1 DLQKILGVSRARITA
16 VPIAASP
23 EYSSREIEIDEAK
36 RLAAKHNVNSPY
48 VVVSSARNW
57 RTKNL
62 EGALQALQLAAG
74 KSGIKFQTV
83 VFGPPD
89 GVEATGPA
97 QRWATLDLRPTGY
110 LQRSDL
116 AMLFRNAEAFI
127 MPSLYEGFG
136 LPILEA
142 MSCGCPVITSNA
154 GSLLE
159 VAGRGAQVF
168 DPHDIASMAA
178 AVAGLLR
185 NPEERLR
192 WKAAALARAADFSWA
207 KAAAETI
214 SVYDRVHSQAVSNR
228 SV

>member
-1 DLQKILGVSRARITA
+1 
-16 VPIAASP
+16 
-23 EYSSREIEIDEAK
+23 
-36 RLAAKHNVNSPY
+36 
-48 VVVSSARNW
+48 
-57 RTKNL
+57 
-62 EGALQALQLAAG
+62 
-74 KSGIKFQTV
+74 
-83 VFGPPD
+83 
-89 GVEATGPA
+89 ATGAA

-168 DPHDIASMAA
+168 DPQDIASMAV
-178 AVAGLLR
+178 AVAGLLHK
-185 NPEERLR
+185 PEAQRR
-192 WKAAALARAADFSWA
+192 GKGAAFAPPAALFWTSA
-207 KAAAETI
+207 
-214 SVYDRVHSQAVSNR
+214 
-228 SV
+228 